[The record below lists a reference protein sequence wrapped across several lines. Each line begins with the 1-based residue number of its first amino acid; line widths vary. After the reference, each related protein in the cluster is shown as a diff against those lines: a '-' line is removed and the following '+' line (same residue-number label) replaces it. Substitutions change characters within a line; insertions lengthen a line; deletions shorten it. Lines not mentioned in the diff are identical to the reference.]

1 MSEYLFQR
9 ILEICNI
16 QNKSKNEGVAGGGAG
31 ATSESGIL
39 KTK

>member
-9 ILEICNI
+9 IPETYNI
-16 QNKSKNEGVAGGGAG
+16 QSKGKTEDVARGGAG
-31 ATSESGIL
+31 AASESGIL